1 MNHNAP
7 RPLQTT
13 ELLHVTQHHFLHYI
27 TCLLHTSA
35 PLLAHTVVDNHILR
49 DGKKKTEKKNKQTT
63 IKGNQEKS
71 PIKYYKDKCIFK

>member
-7 RPLQTT
+7 RSLQTT
-13 ELLHVTQHHFLHYI
+13 ELLHVTQRHFLHYI

-35 PLLAHTVVDNHILR
+35 PLLAHSRQSHFER
-49 DGKKKTEKKNKQTT
+49 REKKTEKKNKQTT

>member
-13 ELLHVTQHHFLHYI
+13 ELLHVTQRHFLHYI

-49 DGKKKTEKKNKQTT
+49 DGEKKKQKKRTNKQQLRAT
-63 IKGNQEKS
+63 KRKAQ
-71 PIKYYKDKCIFK
+71 

>member
-7 RPLQTT
+7 RSLQTT

-35 PLLAHTVVDNHILR
+35 PLLAHSRQSHFER
-49 DGKKKTEKKNKQTT
+49 SEKKKQKKRTNKQQLRA
-63 IKGNQEKS
+63 IKRKAQ
-71 PIKYYKDKCIFK
+71 